1 MAGTVQDNT
10 KWLSKN
16 VGQVLGPHILHQ
28 SRFPVI
34 FFHAFQNELSSVL
47 NPLRAYAKINLGL
60 LVHDKRPDGF
70 HNIETVFHR
79 IDLFDEITLEESD
92 DLQVLS
98 AGQKAPGGEANICH
112 TAATLVQKHLG
123 IRNGVKISIRK
134 NIPVG
139 AGLGGGS
146 SDAATVLRALP
157 QFWGHSVD
165 DASLQKLALQLGSDV
180 PYFLGNGSALGR
192 GRGEILE
199 YFDLDILCTILV
211 CYPNIHVSTAWAY
224 QQVAPSGAG
233 EEIDLKAILIDG
245 MKNPSSLRGKLRNDF
260 EPSVFKKFPVVKE
273 VKEMMV
279 SGGADFALISGSG
292 STVFGLFDHGDAA
305 LAIEREFQDKG
316 WLTFL
321 ARPHFKPA

>member
-1 MAGTVQDNT
+1 MNRGFASESIPGYILQSV
-10 KWLSKN
+10 SKRTAT
-16 VGQVLGPHILHQ
+16 I
-28 SRFPVI
+28 
-34 FFHAFQNELSSVL
+34 L

-60 LVHDKRPDGF
+60 LVHERRPDGF

-92 DLQVLS
+92 GIQVFS
-98 AGQKAPGGEANICH
+98 SDPKVPGSEANICH
-112 TAATLVQKHLG
+112 KAATLLQKHLG

-157 QFWGHSVD
+157 LFWGHSVD

-199 YFDLDILCTILV
+199 YFHLDIPCTILV

-224 QQVAPSGAG
+224 QQIVPSGTG
-233 EEIDLKAILIDG
+233 EKISLRTILTDG
-245 MKNPSSLRGKLRNDF
+245 IKNPSSLRGKLRNDF
-260 EPSVFKKFPVVKE
+260 EPSVFKKFPVVRE
-273 VKEMMV
+273 LKEMMV
-279 SGGADFALISGSG
+279 SGGADFALMSGSG
-292 STVFGLFDHGDAA
+292 SSVFGLFDQEAAA
-305 LAIEREFQDKG
+305 LSIEKEFQIKG

-321 ARPHFKPA
+321 TRSHFQPA